1 MRRPKPAF
9 APVKPKVTVGL
20 FLVHPI
26 QTGSEKLRFPWQPP
40 DPHVHGLCQMCLPRG
55 SGTLAAMPGPR
66 PQSVLLRPLRPP
78 ALCLLGCRLPCSGL
92 CPTRPLSQ
100 RRYRRQ
106 CDWVTPRLKT
116 SEPPLPTRY
125 SPNHAPWTPAAPGS
139 VPQPGPRGPVL
150 HNSGRVG
157 PVHDARGRPSPS
169 PALLTRQRSG
179 IS

>member
-1 MRRPKPAF
+1 M
-9 APVKPKVTVGL
+9 KPKVTVGL

-106 CDWVTPRLKT
+106 CDRVTPRLKT

-125 SPNHAPWTPAAPGS
+125 SPNHTPWTPGPQGLSLSPARAALSSPTRAASGPS
-139 VPQPGPRGPVL
+139 VMPVGGPRPRRLCSHASVQAFPEP
-150 HNSGRVG
+150 R
-157 PVHDARGRPSPS
+157 
-169 PALLTRQRSG
+169 LT
-179 IS
+179 